1 MRALRYLTYGFGGLL
16 ALLVALFAALQTS
29 AGQRL
34 AVRLASHLASSP
46 EGALEIRDP
55 SGFFPT
61 DLKVG
66 RIAYADRQGA
76 WLTAEDIRL
85 RWSLLPL
92 LRGRL
97 VVDEVGAARVSVL
110 RAPLPPASA
119 SPAPPSPGGFGG
131 LPVAIDLRSL
141 EIADLQL
148 GRDLVGADSHWALSG
163 TAFLPATAAE
173 GKLRLRARRTDGPA
187 GALAADLGFDLQRQW
202 VDGEVTLTEGPGGLA
217 AVLLDRRDL
226 PGVSLALRAKGD
238 ARAGKVEIK
247 AAASDA
253 VTANGILDWQPRDGA
268 TGATLRFDGAGPGL
282 PAGAMADA
290 LRQPIRVEADALV
303 SDRRIDL
310 LKATLTAGVQ
320 SVEATGRY
328 DRQADHLTGA
338 LSLRSPE
345 PAALAAL
352 AGGVAWRGLRLDL
365 QADLATTSSAPRGTV
380 DLTGH
385 ADDVST
391 AGLDPRLPKPG
402 ALDLKAAARL
412 GEGRIVLTALDLKSG
427 LATLAGSGAY
437 ATATAAGEGM
447 ARLAMPDLA
456 PFSSLIGRRIAG
468 DAVLDVTASGDRQGI
483 RVGWQGKVDHVQ
495 VADVA
500 VDSLREPIVLSG
512 NATWQAT
519 GGAWRLDEG
528 RVAGQAG
535 QVTVSGQGAG
545 SDGTLDLSL
554 DLPRL
559 ATLEPSLAGV
569 AKATGRVTL
578 AKERTEAKLDATVT
592 GLARGPL
599 SSQSLALSA
608 MGSVDANGAAAGSLK
623 IAGDLA
629 QQPVSVDG
637 RFALGADGALQVPTF
652 QGRWAS
658 AVLDVEEFA
667 VAGEKASGHA
677 RLKVARL
684 EDASALSGTALAG
697 SLDLDL
703 SADPAGQT
711 LTVRLDGNGL
721 RAGAVGLSTLELRA
735 TVDRPGRNLS
745 LDGTLAANGLS
756 GLADLSTVKAS
767 ANGGLQD
774 MAVTLQAGGRDT
786 RASLE
791 ATLRKAGDEL
801 GVALRRFDG
810 SYRAIPVALAAPARV
825 VVNGPRVTVEPLALR
840 VGTGRV
846 SVRGTIAPDGNDLQV
861 EVASLPLQLVDAFAP
876 GTGLDGA
883 LQARAQVRGTSATPA
898 VEASYSIAALRLRS
912 PEAALLPPIA
922 LQGTATLAGQ
932 EASLQARATA
942 GAGTALALKGKA
954 ALPRAGAPLAASGSL
969 SGTIDLA
976 PFAPLLGN
984 EVRNVSGRLRPDL
997 AVEVKGSEIT
1007 GTGSIDFSNGAL
1019 SLPESGTRLS
1029 AGQGRVVL
1037 QGNTLQVQRLAFQT
1051 PGNGTLN
1058 IAGSIGIDP
1067 QGDVRPDL
1075 SITSQSALL
1084 VSRPDLAARVSADL
1098 RVTGDTATAID
1109 IAGPIRIDRAEL
1121 SIGGQQAAAFPTL
1134 EVREV
1139 DKPGAS
1145 PASLVAV
1152 PPPPVQLGGG
1162 AAAAPAGVPIRL
1174 NLTID
1179 APQAVFVRGRGLD
1192 AEMGGQLVVGG
1203 TPAAPAV
1210 TGGLTVRRGE
1220 FNLLGRRL
1228 TFSKGVVTLDNL
1240 DRIDPRL
1247 DFVANTTVQST
1258 TITVTIEGTAR
1269 APKVAVSS
1277 SPSLPPD
1284 EAMALLLFGKPASGL
1299 SVFELAQAA
1308 QGLAELTGQ
1317 ASGSSVLGRLRGG
1330 LGLDRLSVNSGSN
1343 ANAPVSVEAGRYVA
1357 PGIYVGARQGAT
1369 GNSSR
1374 GVVQV
1379 EVLDHVKIEGDI
1391 GADSNGRIG
1400 VKTEWDY

>member
-1 MRALRYLTYGFGGLL
+1 MRALKLSAYAFASVL
-16 ALLVALFAALQTS
+16 ALLGVLFGALQT
-29 AGQRL
+29 AVGQRL
-34 AVRLASHLASSP
+34 AVRLVTQFASRP
-46 EGALEIRDP
+46 EGGLEIRDP

-66 RIAYADRQGA
+66 HIAYTDRQGV
-76 WLTAEDIRL
+76 WLTAGDVRL

-97 VVDEVGAARVSVL
+97 LIDELGAARISVL
-110 RAPLPPASA
+110 RAPLPSASA
-119 SPAPPSPGGFGG
+119 APAPSSGGGIA
-131 LPVAIDLRSL
+131 LPVAIDLRAL
-141 EIADLQL
+141 DIADLQL
-148 GRDLVGADSHWALSG
+148 GRDLVGADSHWTLSG
-163 TAFLPATAAE
+163 AASLPATAAE
-173 GKLRLRARRTDGPA
+173 ARLRLQARRTDGPA
-187 GALAADLGFDLQRQW
+187 GTLTADLGFDLQRLW
-202 VDGEVTLTEGPGGLA
+202 VDGEVTLNEGPGGLA

-226 PGVSLALRAKGD
+226 PGVTLDLRAKGD
-238 ARAGKVEIK
+238 AQAGKAEIR
-247 AAASDA
+247 AAAGDA
-253 VTANGILDWQPRDGA
+253 VTANGVLEWQPRDGA

-282 PAGAMADA
+282 PAGALADA
-290 LRQPIRVEADALV
+290 LRGGLRVDADALV
-303 SDRRIDL
+303 NDRRIDL
-310 LKATLTAGVQ
+310 LKATVTAGPQ

-328 DRQADHLTGA
+328 DRQSDR
-338 LSLRSPE
+338 LSAAITLRSPE
-345 PAALAAL
+345 PGALEAL
-352 AGGVAWRGLRLDL
+352 AGGVAWRGVRLDL
-365 QADLATTSSAPRGTV
+365 QADVATVSSTPRGTV

-385 ADDVST
+385 ADDVSAT
-391 AGLDPRLPKPG
+391 GLDPRLPKPG
-402 ALDLKAAARL
+402 ALDLKAAASLGDGRL
-412 GEGRIVLTALDLKSG
+412 VLTALDLKSG
-427 LATLAGSGAY
+427 LATVAAAGSY
-437 ATATAAGEGM
+437 ATATAAGDGK
-447 ARLAMPDLA
+447 ARLTVPDLA
-456 PFSSLIGRRIAG
+456 PFSALAGRRIGG
-468 DAVLDVTASGDRQGI
+468 DAVLDVTAAGDRQGA
-483 RVGWQGKVDHVQ
+483 RVAWQGNVDHLQ
-495 VADVA
+495 VADIA
-500 VDSLREPIVLSG
+500 ADILRDPIVLSG
-512 NATWQAT
+512 DATWRAVD
-519 GGAWRLDEG
+519 GAWRVNQG

-535 QVTVSGQGAG
+535 QITVSGQGAG
-545 SDGTLDLSL
+545 NDGTLDLLL

-559 ATLEPSLAGV
+559 AALEPSLAGV

-578 AKERTEAKLDATVT
+578 AKERTEAKLEATLT
-592 GLARGPL
+592 GFARGPL

-608 MGSVDANGAAAGSLK
+608 TGNVDANGAASGGLN

-629 QQPVSVDG
+629 QQPVSLDG
-637 RFALGADGALQVPTF
+637 RFRLGADGALQVPTF

-658 AVLDVEEFA
+658 AVLDVDDFA
-667 VAGEKASGHA
+667 VAGDRASGHA
-677 RLKVARL
+677 RLRVARL
-684 EDASALSGTALAG
+684 DDASALSGTPLAG
-697 SLDLDL
+697 SLDADV
-703 SADPAGQT
+703 SADPSGQT

-721 RAGAVGLSTLELRA
+721 KAGAIGLSTLEVRA
-735 TVDRPGRNLS
+735 TVDHPGPNLS
-745 LDGTLAANGLS
+745 LDGTLAATGLS
-756 GLADLSTVKAS
+756 GVADLSTLRAS
-767 ANGGLQD
+767 AKGGLQD
-774 MAVTLQAGGRDT
+774 MAMTLQAGGRET

-791 ATLRKAGDEL
+791 ANLRKVGDEL
-801 GVALRRFDG
+801 AVALRRFDG
-810 SYRAIPVALAAPARV
+810 SYRSIPVGLSAPARI
-825 VVNGPRVTVEPLALR
+825 VVNGPRMTVEPLALR

-846 SVRGTIAPDGNDLQV
+846 SARGTIGPEGNDLQV

-883 LQARAQVRGTSATPA
+883 LQARAQVRGTSGTPA
-898 VEASYSIAALRLRS
+898 IEASYSIAALRLRS
-912 PEAALLPPIA
+912 PEASLLPPIA
-922 LQGTATLAGQ
+922 VQGTAALAGQ

-942 GAGTALALKGKA
+942 AGGTALAVKGKA

-997 AVEVKGSEIT
+997 SVEVKGSEIV
-1007 GTGSIDFSNGAL
+1007 GSGSVDFSNGAL
-1019 SLPESGTRLS
+1019 SLPESGMRLS
-1029 AGQGRVVL
+1029 GGQGRFVL

-1051 PGNGTLN
+1051 AGNGTLN
-1058 IAGSIGIDP
+1058 VAGTVGIDT
-1067 QGDVRPDL
+1067 QGSVRPDL

-1084 VSRPDLAARVSADL
+1084 VSRPDLAARVSANL
-1098 RVTGDTATAID
+1098 RVTGDTESAID

-1145 PASLVAV
+1145 PASLVAAA
-1152 PPPPVQLGGG
+1152 PPPVQLGG
-1162 AAAAPAGVPIRL
+1162 AAATKAGVPIRL

-1192 AEMGGQLVVGG
+1192 AEMGGQLAVGG

-1400 VKTEWDY
+1400 IKTEWDY